1 METILVV
8 ACLLYCINDYNHEVD
23 QDAEIKALKQEV
35 VNSQADYLIWEN
47 QYGKGI
53 KRIDKSKVE

>member
-1 METILVV
+1 METIFIIG
-8 ACLLYCINDYNHEVD
+8 CLIYCLSDYNHEIS

-53 KRIDKSKVE
+53 KRVDKTRVE